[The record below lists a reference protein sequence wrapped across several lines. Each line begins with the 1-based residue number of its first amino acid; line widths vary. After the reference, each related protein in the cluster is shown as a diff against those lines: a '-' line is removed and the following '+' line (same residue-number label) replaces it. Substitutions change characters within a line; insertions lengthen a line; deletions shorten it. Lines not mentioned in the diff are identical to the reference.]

1 MSSLQQLI
9 LETLQGRVLT
19 ENKKKVTIDKD
30 TLFVFVDGDVDLR
43 DNNLTKIPVK
53 FGVVGGNFSCS
64 YNQLT
69 SLEGAP
75 QTLGGDFYCS
85 RNNLTSLEGSPQTV
99 SGDFDCSRNNLT
111 SLEGAPKTVDVSFFC
126 EYQKS
131 GVKFTEDDVESVSN
145 VKGRI
150 YV

>member
-19 ENKKKVTIDKD
+19 ENKKKVTIYKD
-30 TLFVFVDGDVDLR
+30 TLVVDVHGDVNITDK
-43 DNNLTKIPVK
+43 NLTKIPVK
-53 FGVVGGNFSCS
+53 FGVVDGYFDCS
-64 YNQLT
+64 DNQLN

-75 QTLGGDFYCS
+75 QTVDRDFYC
-85 RNNLTSLEGSPQTV
+85 NDNQLK
-99 SGDFDCSRNNLT
+99 
-111 SLEGAPKTVDVSFFC
+111 SLEGAPQTVDGGFYCYKNQLKSLEGAPQTVGRHFDC
-126 EYQKS
+126 RNQKS
-131 GVKFTEDDVESVSN
+131 RKKFTEDDVESVSN